1 MVSYTQR
8 RCYTQRSLQHLIII
22 NMMTG
27 RSSGRTADTVAAAM
41 PSWKEKVARSVDDG
55 NGLLHRHRKID
66 VNADQTSTGQAVEPS
81 CTRVNMPQCERKC
94 CFPLVGGLHRSLND
108 SPGLAATLPFPV
120 WCHVNKSNTPSSMRT
135 RVAGAAYLSSPSTSH
150 RRSLNQSRKFSKQRS
165 QLKDINIPAIA
176 LSSVKRLTSD
186 FMKDTVVICDG
197 GNHIPTINTEYL
209 QGNVC
214 ILSISKGHLW
224 VHDTTNPLFGLCM
237 QLPLSPTLPVFLRLP

>member
-1 MVSYTQR
+1 M
-8 RCYTQRSLQHLIII
+8 
-22 NMMTG
+22 
-27 RSSGRTADTVAAAM
+27 SG
-41 PSWKEKVARSVDDG
+41 
-55 NGLLHRHRKID
+55 
-66 VNADQTSTGQAVEPS
+66 
-81 CTRVNMPQCERKC
+81 CERKC
-94 CFPLVGGLHRSLND
+94 RFPLVGGLHRSSNN
-108 SPGLAATLPFPV
+108 SPGSTATLPFLV
-120 WCHVNKSNTPSSMRT
+120 WFHVNKLNTPSSMRT

-165 QLKDINIPAIA
+165 QLKDVKIPAIA
-176 LSSVKRLTSD
+176 LSSVKQLTSD

-224 VHDTTNPLFGLCM
+224 VHDTTNPFLGLRM